1 MENLQNRE
9 IYGPHLAID
18 IEKLGS
24 IGTDIANRWLLGWP
38 NAVKNLLDIGTYL
51 DILTAQVDHEKTVL
65 SNESGLR
72 HLSPREI
79 LSVYEIREAPPC

>member
-1 MENLQNRE
+1 MENLHNRE
-9 IYGPHLAID
+9 IYGLHLAID

-38 NAVKNLLDIGTYL
+38 RAVKNLLDTGTYFDL
-51 DILTAQVDHEKTVL
+51 FCAQVEQEKMIL
-65 SNESGLR
+65 SNESGMR